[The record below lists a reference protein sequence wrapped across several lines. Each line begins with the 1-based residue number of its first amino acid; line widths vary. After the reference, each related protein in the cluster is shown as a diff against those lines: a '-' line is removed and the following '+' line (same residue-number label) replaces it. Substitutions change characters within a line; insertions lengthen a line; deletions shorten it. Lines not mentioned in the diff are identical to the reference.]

1 MEQPD
6 ARAGV
11 SRLVG
16 VAVVGLAVLAAVAAP
31 AAAAVS
37 GRAAVTRAAAARP
50 VVYEV
55 PITGVVD
62 PLVARMVERG
72 FKQARDA
79 HAAAVLVRLD
89 TPGGLD
95 SSMRSIIK
103 AIQRSPVPVIC
114 WVGPAG
120 SRAASAGT
128 FILIGCPVAAMAPGT
143 NVGAAH
149 PVGITGDVLAT
160 KVTNDAAA
168 YIRSLAESRGRNADW
183 AERAVRD
190 SVSISANEA
199 VQIHVADLLAPDR
212 TTLLRTL
219 DGHVVATSVG
229 PADVHVADASI
240 HVVNLTL
247 GESLLHLID
256 DPNVAFILFV
266 AGIALLVLAAIH
278 HGVHVYGVVGL
289 VLVVSSLVVFSV
301 LPVNVAGLLLLVVAF
316 VLFAIDLKLHLHGA
330 PVIAGIVAFVFGGL
344 FLYNG
349 SSPSARVSRPLIFAL
364 AFLFAGL
371 FFLAIRAAL
380 RAHHA
385 PLHTGRPV
393 VGTSGVVVRDLSPV
407 GVVRVNSEEWTAR
420 LAGESPSPVPAGAH
434 VHVVGAT
441 GLTLEV
447 VPEEIGGEAT
457 TAEPGAEVNR

>member
-1 MEQPD
+1 V
-6 ARAGV
+6 R
-11 SRLVG
+11 RFVG
-16 VAVVGLAVLAAVAAP
+16 VAFVALAFLAVVAVPAVAASG
-31 AAAAVS
+31 AASAAD
-37 GRAAVTRAAAARP
+37 ARP

-72 FKQARDA
+72 INQARNA

-103 AIQRSPVPVIC
+103 AIQRSRVPVIC
-114 WVGPAG
+114 WVGPSGA
-120 SRAASAGT
+120 RAASAGT

-168 YIRSLAESRGRNADW
+168 YIRSLAESRGRNAAW

-199 VQIHVADLLAPDR
+199 VSIHVADLLAQDR
-212 TTLLRTL
+212 TTLFRAV
-219 DGHVVATSVG
+219 DGHPVQTAAGPIDVRVVGAQ
-229 PADVHVADASI
+229 VHVV
-240 HVVNLTL
+240 HLTL
-247 GESLLHLID
+247 GESLLHVID

-278 HGVHVYGVVGL
+278 HGVHIYGAVGL
-289 VLVVSSLVVFSV
+289 VLVLSSMVVFSV
-301 LPVNVAGLLLLVVAF
+301 LPVNVAGMLLLIAAF
-316 VLFAIDLKLHLHGA
+316 VLFVVDLKLHLHGA
-330 PVIAGIVAFVFGGL
+330 PVVAGIVAFVFGGL
-344 FLYNG
+344 YLYNG
-349 SSPSARVSRPLIFAL
+349 SVPNARVSRPLIFTL
-364 AFLFAGL
+364 AFLFAVL
-371 FFLAIRAAL
+371 FFMAVRAAL
-380 RAHHA
+380 KAHRA
-385 PLHTGRPV
+385 PVHTGKPV
-393 VGTSGVVVRDLSPV
+393 VGAYGVVLRDLAPV
-407 GVVRVNSEEWTAR
+407 GVVRVNSEDWSAKVAADAPT
-420 LAGESPSPVPAGAH
+420 PVATGTK
-434 VHVVGAT
+434 VRVVGAT

-447 VPEEIGGEAT
+447 VPAETDGEAEG
-457 TAEPGAEVNR
+457 AEPGAEVNG